1 MTGKYPVSDPLFP
14 LAEEAAGAFARVSPL
29 AGGRRLPGAFPPGEA
44 AQRARGL
51 RRLDVDAYVR
61 AAVLPSEDPRRTG
74 AQAVIRLLAG
84 HVLEQTDMGPLYAAR
99 IELQFPGGGTRR
111 VGVLAQERTRRGGV
125 WMPEHHERAVDIIR
139 GFAAGGLPV
148 VTFMDT
154 PGADAGQEANLHNQA
169 HSISRLIA
177 EFAQLEVPTVG
188 VILGSGYSG
197 GAIPLATVNLLLSA
211 RDGVFNTIQPRGLAS
226 IARKYD
232 LSWQECARH
241 VGVSSY
247 ELCVQGIVDAVV
259 DFAPGETET
268 VANLADAVTHGIEAV
283 ERAARDFVRS
293 TPEIFDHY
301 RRDVEQYLSPSEPL
315 RKLED
320 APLWRPRHPAEHA
333 GVFGCAFRHLRSLGL
348 RRRLHSTT
356 LSRYGRLS
364 AADTPRGDLR
374 RRTAEEHERVFRAW
388 LENPLEIRYDDALRH
403 AWRRY
408 LRRRADLAGGYGR
421 LQRVLFGDP
430 ETNFRRA
437 TRDLLLTFGL
447 HLLNQWKGA
456 AGNNF
461 LSLAAHL
468 AGSEPHD
475 ASRLSDPTVLD
486 ILRHREIL
494 PLFPEECGNFLLFD
508 LIYNRLLDGMREIA
522 HEAGQRNVIE
532 QESVRRLFER
542 SLEQAAEELAGHGA
556 DAAHGADALFGPEW
570 RARLEPRFMAWVDH
584 FARRSRRS
592 PMLKQV
598 EAWKK
603 LVHPRISEPLFA
615 VVTFYFEHLLPGYF
629 ESQRTGRPYD
639 GRLTPRN
646 IGVRDFW
653 NRLDRAYRDLLI
665 QEELERR
672 KKREPVTPPRLIE
685 HFFVDFRETDPE
697 VMSADPV
704 HFPGLRASL
713 EEALA
718 RGVTPC
724 GAVTGIGT
732 LRDGRRVG
740 AVISNLQFQAGAFDM
755 AAAEKFCRLLVE
767 CWRRRLPVVA
777 FISSGGMQT
786 KEGAAAL
793 FPMAVLN
800 DRITRF
806 VRDAE
811 LPVLCFGFGDC
822 TGGAQASF
830 VTHPLVQTYY
840 FSGTGM
846 PFAGQI
852 VVPEHLPCPATLSNY
867 LSRVPGS
874 MRGLVRH
881 PFADDLD
888 DCLAAI
894 DPDIPAA
901 SETVEDVIGRILR
914 MDLEPAPAPPAA
926 PETEDA
932 PPAGPFRRVLV
943 HARGCAAE
951 KIVRKAQEE
960 GLEVVLAQSDADMT
974 SAAAARLDPARD
986 RLVCIGGNTPSESY
1000 LNARSILRL
1009 AECSGAEALHP
1020 GIGFLSENADFA
1032 RLARARGI
1040 RFIGPPAAVMDRMGN
1055 KSNAVQTALG
1065 LGIPVVPGSHGVI
1078 THPEAAARV
1087 AAEIGYPVIIK
1098 AVHGGGGKGIGV
1110 VETPDR
1116 FAETFHRI
1124 SAEAGSAF
1132 GSGDVY
1138 LERFVRSLRHIEV
1151 QLLGDTHGNT
1161 RALGLRDCS
1170 VQRNNQKIIEESG
1183 STLLPAELERA
1194 VYEYAERIAAGIGYA
1209 GAGTVEFIFDLE
1221 RQAVYFMEMNTRL
1234 QVEHPVTE
1242 AVSGVDIVA
1251 EQFRIAAGG
1260 SIAGL
1265 QPRREGYAMELRIN
1279 AERAALDAAGALT
1292 FLPSPGKVSRL
1303 RFPEA
1308 EGILLIPGVLE
1319 GEAVTPYYDGMLA
1332 QLIGHAPTRAEVIA
1346 RLRGYLDRVDIRGV
1360 STNIPLLRRILDDE
1374 VFLSGG
1380 YDTRFLEGFTRRTE
1394 LEALV
1399 RETEEAAGGTALR
1412 LEGLEIPGTGQL
1424 RVLSPSA
1431 GVFYRSASP
1440 DAPGFVSEGEIVG
1453 PERTLCLLEA
1463 MKLFQPLALE
1473 SYRSGGRKVYPADAY
1488 EIVRI
1493 VPENGR
1499 SVNQGELLFVIRP
1512 AARPA

>member
-1 MTGKYPVSDPLFP
+1 MTGMYPASDPLFP
-14 LAEEAAGAFARVSPL
+14 MVEQAAGEFARVAPL
-29 AGGRRLPGAFPPGEA
+29 ARGRRLPGAFPPGEVA
-44 AQRARGL
+44 ERARGL

-74 AQAVIRLLAG
+74 AQAVIRRLAG
-84 HVLEQTDMGPLYAAR
+84 RILEETDMGPLYAAR
-99 IELQFPGGGTRR
+99 VEIGFPGGEPRE
-111 VGVLAQERTRRGGV
+111 VGMLAQERAHRGGV
-125 WMPEHHERAVDIIR
+125 WMPEHHRKAVEIVR
-139 GFAAGGLPV
+139 GFAARGLPV

-154 PGADAGQEANLHNQA
+154 PGADAGQGANRRNQA
-169 HSISRLIA
+169 HSISLLIA

-188 VILGSGYSG
+188 VILGNGYSG

-259 DFAPGETET
+259 DFAPGETDT
-268 VANLADAVTHGIEAV
+268 VANLAAAVTHGIEAV
-283 ERAARDFVRS
+283 ERAARELVIS
-293 TPEIFDHY
+293 TPGIFDQY
-301 RRDVEQYLSPSEPL
+301 RRDVGQYLSPSEPL
-315 RKLED
+315 RKLGD
-320 APLWRPRHPAEHA
+320 APLWRPRHPGEHA

-348 RRRLHSTT
+348 RRRLRSTT
-356 LSRYGRLS
+356 VSRYGRLS

-374 RRTAEEHERVFRAW
+374 RRTAEEYERIFRAW
-388 LENPLEIRYDDALRH
+388 LDNPLEIGYDDALRH

-408 LRRRADLAGGYGR
+408 LRRRSDLSGGYGR

-437 TRDLLLTFGL
+437 TRDLLLTFGF

-468 AGSEPHD
+468 AQAEPHD
-475 ASRLSDPTVLD
+475 ASRLADPTVLD
-486 ILRHREIL
+486 ILRHHEIL
-494 PLFPEECGNFLLFD
+494 PLFREECGNFLLFD

-522 HEAGQRNVIE
+522 HEAGERNVIE
-532 QESVRRLFER
+532 RESVGRLFER
-542 SLEQAAEELAGHGA
+542 SLAQAADELAAYGAVAAQGA
-556 DAAHGADALFGPEW
+556 DAPLGPEW
-570 RARLEPRFMAWVDH
+570 RTRLEPRFMAWIDR
-584 FARRSRRS
+584 FARSGRRS

-598 EAWKK
+598 EEWKK

-615 VVTFYFEHLLPGYF
+615 VATFYFEHLLPNYF

-653 NRLDRAYRDLLI
+653 NRLAQAYRDLLI

-672 KKREPVTPPRLIE
+672 KRRDPVTPRKLIE
-685 HFFVDFRETDPE
+685 RFFVDFRETDPE
-697 VMSADPV
+697 RMSADPV
-704 HFPGLRASL
+704 HFPGLRASI

-718 RGVTPC
+718 QGVTPC

-732 LRDGRRVG
+732 LRCGRRVG
-740 AVISNLQFQAGAFDM
+740 AVISNLPFQAGAFDM

-806 VRDAE
+806 VRDSE
-811 LPVLCFGFGDC
+811 LPVVCFGFGDC

-852 VVPEHLPCPATLSNY
+852 VVPEHLPCAATLSNY
-867 LSRVPGS
+867 LSLVPGS

-881 PFADDLD
+881 PFAEDLD
-888 DCLAAI
+888 ACLAVI
-894 DPDIPAA
+894 DPEIPAA
-901 SETVEDVIGRILR
+901 AETVEEVIERVLR
-914 MDLEPAPAPPAA
+914 MDLEPAPSAEPA
-926 PETEDA
+926 PEAEEET
-932 PPAGPFRRVLV
+932 PAGPFRRVLV

-960 GLEVVLAQSDADMT
+960 GLEVVLAQSDADMA
-974 SAAAARLDPARD
+974 SPAAARLDPARD

-1000 LNARSILRL
+1000 LNALSIVRL

-1020 GIGFLSENADFA
+1020 GIGFLSESADFA
-1032 RLARARGI
+1032 RLVRARGI
-1040 RFIGPPAAVMDRMGN
+1040 RFIGPPAAGMDRMGN
-1055 KSNAVQTALG
+1055 KSNAIQTALG
-1065 LGIPVVPGSHGVI
+1065 LGVPVVPGSHGVM

-1087 AAEIGYPVIIK
+1087 AAELGYPVIVK

-1110 VETPDR
+1110 VEAPER
-1116 FAETFHRI
+1116 FAETFRRI
-1124 SAEAGSAF
+1124 SAEAASAF
-1132 GSGDVY
+1132 GNGDVY

-1151 QLLGDTHGNT
+1151 QLLRDTHGNT
-1161 RALGLRDCS
+1161 RVLGLRDCS
-1170 VQRNNQKIIEESG
+1170 VQRNNQKIIEESA
-1183 STLLPAELERA
+1183 STLLPEELEREA
-1194 VYEYAERIAAGIGYA
+1194 YGYAERIAAEIGYT

-1242 AVSGVDIVA
+1242 AVSGVDIVCG
-1251 EQFRIAAGG
+1251 QFRIAAGV
-1260 SIAGL
+1260 SIADL
-1265 QPRREGYAMELRIN
+1265 QPGRDGYAMELRIN
-1279 AERAALDAAGALT
+1279 AERAALDAAGVLT
-1292 FLPSPGKVSRL
+1292 FLPSPGKVTRL
-1303 RFPEA
+1303 RFPE
-1308 EGILLIPGVLE
+1308 EDGITLIPGVLE
-1319 GEAVTPYYDGMLA
+1319 GEAVTPYYDSMIV
-1332 QLIGHAPTRAEVIA
+1332 QLIGHAPSRAEAIA
-1346 RLRGYLDRVDIRGV
+1346 RLRGYLDRVEIRGV
-1360 STNIPLLRRILDDE
+1360 STNIPLLRRILDDD
-1374 VFLSGG
+1374 VFRSGR
-1380 YDTRFLEGFTRRTE
+1380 YDTRFLEGFTRRTD
-1394 LEALV
+1394 LEGLI
-1399 RETEEAAGGTALR
+1399 RETEAAAGRSALR
-1412 LEGLEIPGTGQL
+1412 FDALEIPGTDQL

-1431 GVFYRSASP
+1431 GLFYRSSSP
-1440 DAPGFVSEGEIVG
+1440 GEPEFVSEGDIVDA
-1453 PERTLCLLEA
+1453 ERTLCLLEA
-1463 MKLFQPLALE
+1463 MKLFQPLTLA
-1473 SYRSGGRKVYPADAY
+1473 SFRSDGLTAYPADAY

-1499 SVNQGELLFVIRP
+1499 NVNLGELLFVIRP
-1512 AARPA
+1512 ATRRA